1 MGLVDSIDEPGDEN
15 VELDA
20 SHDQEQTQ
28 NSPPSPLL
36 PGQKLDSL
44 VGVSP
49 PPLIFP
55 KSVYHSDEPSQFAAT
70 VESEAVEEL
79 LSNAADRGRQTYGGG
94 DSDFISLCLED
105 FVIYAVPGLSPT
117 PHGMISLDQ
126 VALKQGRETAT
137 YFFDGLVKTPGSE
150 SEFEQ
155 FYLEKIPFRLVSIGG
170 YEDVEQHS
178 VGKDIWIQ
186 SLHNSANSRRGE
198 DVWYQLGAPA
208 PTYKAYHNS
217 FSWLADFAKHVVDY
231 LHNTKKVTLRHFRSD
246 FASWIKEQH
255 GADPLFTQWLA
266 EYGRL
271 DFRQAV
277 NAHSNFLQKQ
287 AWDLGRSYCDHP
299 LWDELGVSQNP
310 IVQEQ
315 PQVAKG
321 TIVTPYIYQCF
332 ENMVW
337 ANHLNAVNFEPQ
349 VRAKHQSR
357 LKELGFIQRPRK
369 VRIKSKHPR
378 IPDTD
383 TAFKDPIRIAPGD
396 VVALRRDQQTRWKG
410 TDDLWYAFV
419 QDVRPRKTRTSALEL
434 IWLYRPSETVC
445 ADLTYTQTTE
455 LFFSDHCNCRD
466 VVVDTTEI
474 IKKVKVSFFS
484 SQAEKGSDFFIR
496 QTYFSED
503 ETFISLKEDHLSC
516 PCHKTQP
523 EPDYR
528 VGDTVLI
535 EASDPSEIILEPAEI
550 LNIDGPNVEVRLLPR
565 RGRDYHD
572 STARPNEL
580 VYTDSTRQIHIE
592 QVERRCHVRFY
603 AQGQA
608 IPVPYSRDGTGD
620 AFYFTT
626 REILSESGVELL
638 PLQYAPKGF
647 RQGFDPTAND
657 ASAGFQRL
665 RALNIFSGG
674 GSFDRGLEEG
684 GAIQNEWA
692 VEWELAPM
700 LTYRANLHEDP
711 EKVNLFWG
719 SVNDFLFQAIKGKA
733 GRAAAILVAKVGDV
747 EFISAGSPC
756 QGYSSVNGQK
766 HNETSMRNSSM
777 IASVASYVD
786 FYRPKY
792 AILENVIAMSSST
805 HKMNPLCQL
814 TCAFVGMGYQV
825 RILNLDA
832 WSFGAPQ
839 SRSRL
844 FILIAAPGLQLP
856 SHPPLTHS
864 HTETTTERSLG
875 KAPNGLPFG
884 KRHWDVP
891 VFKYLT
897 ASEAVKDLPDT
908 GTGRI
913 APVSLPDHRQV
924 RVESEINRY
933 LVNNAPKAPWNSG
946 LREGIARG
954 FVSPDLVEQK
964 YSKATIKTSRM
975 WSRVHPHGLMPTVT
989 TFPSPFC
996 KFTGRILHWKEDR
1009 VLSIMEARRAQGFP
1023 DDEVLVG
1030 IPSQQWKV
1038 VGNSVARQVALALG
1052 LVVREA
1058 CLRNLKGDRE
1068 GETNGVGVGDAV
1080 TNGVQVVVNNGNKG
1094 ELSAVS
1100 TKKQEEEGQTE
1111 SDTDVVNTQL
1121 FRDMNMQNGDLP
1133 NGVRNG
1139 VRNGIHPKSPLPTHD
1154 TREKQPQSTS
1164 HSPFQPRPDLAV
1176 TESDE
1181 SSTTEPAGSSSMPEG
1196 ELSSSRKRTFPASGG
1211 ADQSTAGNWVKR
1223 MRVEGE
1229 NGDSEGR
1236 EDMTID

>member
-1 MGLVDSIDEPGDEN
+1 MGLVDSIDDSGDEN

-20 SHDQEQTQ
+20 SHEQEQTQ
-28 NSPPSPLL
+28 NSAPSPPL
-36 PGQKLDSL
+36 PGQKLDTL

-55 KSVYHSDEPSQFAAT
+55 KSVYRSDEPSQPAAI
-70 VESEAVEEL
+70 ESEALEEL
-79 LSNAADRGRQTYGGG
+79 LSNAEERARQTYGQG

-105 FVIYAVPGLSPT
+105 FVIYALPGLSPT

-137 YFFDGLVKTPGSE
+137 YFFDGLVKAPGSE
-150 SEFEQ
+150 SEFEE
-155 FYLEKIPFRLVSIGG
+155 FYLEKVPFRLVSIGG

-178 VGKDIWIQ
+178 VDKDIWIQ
-186 SLHNSANSRRGE
+186 SLHNASKSRRGE

-208 PTYKAYHNS
+208 PIYKAYHNS
-217 FSWLADFAKHVVDY
+217 FSWLADFAKHFVDY
-231 LHNTKKVTLRHFRSD
+231 LHNTNKVTLRHFRSD
-246 FASWIKEQH
+246 FTSWIKEQH

-287 AWDLGRSYCDHP
+287 AWDLGSSYYDHP
-299 LWDELGVSQNP
+299 LWDELGVSQDP

-332 ENMVW
+332 KNMVW
-337 ANHLNAVNFEPQ
+337 ANHLNAVDFEPQ
-349 VRAKHQSR
+349 VLAKHKLR
-357 LKELGFIQRPRK
+357 LQELGFIQRPRK
-369 VRIKSKHPR
+369 VRIKSKHPS
-378 IPDTD
+378 IPD
-383 TAFKDPIRIAPGD
+383 AIFKDPIPIAPGD
-396 VVALRRDQQTRWKG
+396 VVAIRRDQQTRWKG

-419 QDVRPRKTRTSALEL
+419 QDVRPRKTRASALEL

-445 ADLTYTQTTE
+445 ADLTYPQTTE

-466 VVVDTTEI
+466 STVEATEI
-474 IKKVKVSFFS
+474 VKKVKVSFFS
-484 SQAEKGSDFFIR
+484 SQAEKGSGFFIR

-503 ETFISLKEDHLSC
+503 ETFVSLKEDHFSC
-516 PCHKTQP
+516 PCDKRQP
-523 EPDYR
+523 KLEYK

-535 EASDPSEIILEPAEI
+535 EASDPRTREIILEPVEI
-550 LNIDGPNVEVRLLPR
+550 LAMDGSNVEVRLLPR
-565 RGRDYHD
+565 RGRDYHN

-580 VYTDSTRQIHIE
+580 VYTNSTRHIHIE

-603 AQGQA
+603 AQGED
-608 IPVPYSRDGTGD
+608 IPVPYNRDGTGD

-626 REILSESGVELL
+626 REILSENGVELL
-638 PLQYAPKGF
+638 PLQHAPKGF
-647 RQGFDPTAND
+647 RQGFDPTTND
-657 ASAGFQRL
+657 GSLQKL

-692 VEWELAPM
+692 VEWGLAPM
-700 LTYRANLHEDP
+700 LTYRANHEDL

-719 SVNDFLFQAIKGKA
+719 SVNDFLLQSIQGKA
-733 GRAAAILVAKVGDV
+733 GRALVAKVGDV

-792 AILENVIAMSSST
+792 AILENVIAMSNKT

-839 SRSRL
+839 SRCRL

-856 SHPPLTHS
+856 SHPSLTHS
-864 HTETTTERSLG
+864 HPEKTTERSLG

-884 KRHWDVP
+884 KRHWDIP
-891 VFKYLT
+891 VFEYLT
-897 ASEAVKDLPDT
+897 ASEALKDLPGT

-913 APVSLPDHRQV
+913 TPVSLPDHRQV
-924 RVESEINRY
+924 RVESDTNRH

-954 FVSPDLVEQK
+954 FISPDLVEQK
-964 YSKATIKTSRM
+964 YSKATVKTSRM
-975 WSRVHPHGLMPTVT
+975 WSRIHPYGLMPTVT

-1009 VLSIMEARRAQGFP
+1009 VVSVMEARRAQGFP

-1030 IPSQQWKV
+1030 SPSQQWKV

-1058 CLRNLKGDRE
+1058 CLRNLKGGRE
-1068 GETNGVGVGDAV
+1068 GETGGVGVVNGV
-1080 TNGVQVVVNNGNKG
+1080 TNGVRVVVNNGG
-1094 ELSAVS
+1094 ERGLSAVS
-1100 TKKQEEEGQTE
+1100 TKQEEGQTE
-1111 SDTDVVNTQL
+1111 SDTDVVNAQL
-1121 FRDMNMQNGDLP
+1121 LRDMNMQHGDLP
-1133 NGVRNG
+1133 NGIRNG
-1139 VRNGIHPKSPLPTHD
+1139 DLKESQLPTH
-1154 TREKQPQSTS
+1154 TREKQPQSNS
-1164 HSPFQPRPDLAV
+1164 NSRFHPRPDLAV
-1176 TESDE
+1176 IESEKSTPHHRVQSESDD
-1181 SSTTEPAGSSSMPEG
+1181 SSTTTAGSSTKPDDEP
-1196 ELSSSRKRTFPASGG
+1196 SSSRKRTFHASG
-1211 ADQSTAGNWVKR
+1211 ANQPTAGNWMKK
-1223 MRVEGE
+1223 MRVDRE
-1229 NGDSEGR
+1229 NGDKGGR
-1236 EDMTID
+1236 EAITID